1 MTMVDSN
8 NLKDK
13 VQDISSPLD
22 SEFLPEK
29 PKDKEDEG
37 VDVDVDMGVGAGAGA
52 GMGAGNGQAMPMKKR
67 HHLTIC
73 WLWITR

>member
-37 VDVDVDMGVGAGAGA
+37 VDVDVDMGVGAGAG
-52 GMGAGNGQAMPMKKR
+52 MGAGNGQAMPMKKR